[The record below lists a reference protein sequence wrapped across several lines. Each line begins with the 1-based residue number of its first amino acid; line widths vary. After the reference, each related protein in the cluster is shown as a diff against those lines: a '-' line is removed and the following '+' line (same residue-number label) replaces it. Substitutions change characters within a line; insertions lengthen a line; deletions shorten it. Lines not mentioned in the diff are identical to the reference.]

1 MTLNGK
7 YVRQEQAIK
16 VIDFVRSY
24 KLSKHVVRIT
34 INGKRVGKEEFET
47 SYINDQDVVVFTSL
61 VSGG

>member
-34 INGKRVGKEEFET
+34 INGKRLGNEEFET
-47 SYINDQDVVVFTSL
+47 SYITDQDVVVFTSL